1 MGRRESPLDPS
12 AGPVQ
17 RFAYELRKLRTEA
30 GGPTYRSMAQ
40 RAPYSVTTLSQ
51 AAAGEQLP
59 SLRVALAYVEACGG
73 DRAAWEARW
82 REAAEEV
89 AGRPADDEDATPP
102 YRGLARFEP
111 GDHDR
116 FFGRDQLFAELLE
129 LVAERRFVAVFGPS
143 GSGKSSLLR
152 AGLIPAL
159 RDGAPTVPRPAVIR
173 VLTPGDRPLRT
184 HAAALAPLGSDKGGG
199 DGDTWLVVDQFEEVF
214 TLCRDPAERA
224 GFIERLLSARDENS
238 RLRVVLG
245 VRADFFGRCAEH
257 RELTAALRGA
267 TLLVGPMG
275 RAELREAIVKPA
287 AAEGLIVERALT
299 ARIVEEVA
307 DEPGGLPLM
316 SHALLE
322 TWRRRRGRTLTEEAY
337 EEAGGVQGA
346 IALTAER
353 VYGELSERQLEAAR
367 RIMLRLITPGEGAQ
381 DTRRPVD
388 REELG
393 LDPAERGAGPGG
405 TDHDSARGPGPGT
418 DPNSD
423 TDPLPD
429 TDSTPDTDA
438 DTDPDPGAAG
448 DTALVL
454 ERLVRA
460 RLVTLDEGTVDLAH
474 EALITAWPRLRGWI
488 DEDRQRL
495 RTHRKLTEAARA
507 WEELGRDPGAL
518 YRGARLAEAWEAF
531 GEAGRSDELT
541 AAERDFL
548 TASRAAGKRERRRL
562 RAFVGSMALLLVLA
576 LVAGVVAWQQNRTG
590 EQRRAEAT
598 SRRIASVAENMR
610 YADPVTALRLSVAAW
625 KISHT
630 VEARSALLGAVA
642 QRERDTFTATGAGVN
657 DLASLSADGRTL
669 VTSDGQKGRT
679 VAWDV
684 LTHRRIGSFR
694 TSDESETVTA
704 VSPDGR
710 QVVTDGESGLQ
721 LRDRASGRPIGPR
734 FPFSGNGEV
743 SFGPSGHTLLVED
756 GHRLRLWDIRHRHVL
771 FQRAGETM
779 QQPALSADDRRLALC
794 SDQNELEVWDVP
806 AHRRIR
812 TLPAAASR
820 AACPAGEDS
829 DGVEFV
835 LTADGG
841 KLLVSTV
848 KGVRDWALDSGKE
861 LPGISHAGLWD
872 LAPSRDGRLLAATDG
887 QEILMWRIDSPD
899 RPVYR
904 HPLAGRQIAGLWLD
918 ADHGVIRYQEG
929 EGMGGD
935 PVRTLHLGGATAAG
949 WGPKR
954 DGEALFSPD
963 ASLIAEVRTSG
974 GRARIELRH
983 TGDGTP
989 AAALPPA
996 DCRATA
1002 RPGHK
1007 GWSCQPLMAFSADG
1021 RTFAYGFSERD
1032 DRTGGHRAERVT
1044 VWDVRHGRKT
1054 ADLPLTP
1061 KETSDPGV
1069 ESIALTPDGGT
1080 VVAYRRFSEILDLW
1094 RVRSRTR
1101 VTRQAPG
1108 LADVLVGGSG
1118 DLAMSFTDSAALAV
1132 RPDGR
1137 LVTTASGRRFTLP
1150 SGHPARSTPSQD
1162 SVYALAYSPDGE
1174 QLALGTDSGQVTLWD
1189 GDALRRLGVVS
1200 GTLTGE
1206 GRETAEPVEALAYS
1220 PDGTI
1225 LAVAGDKG
1233 TVRLWDTASSRPLGS
1248 ALITAGDAVRALSF
1262 GKDGRTLL
1270 VAGEHV
1276 PLQRY
1281 AVDPDRATAA
1291 VCARAGG
1298 GLSRAEWKTYI
1309 PEVPYREVC

>member
-73 DRAAWEARW
+73 DRAEWEARW
-82 REAAEEV
+82 REAAQEV
-89 AGRPADDEDATPP
+89 AGRPAEDEDATPP

-116 FFGRDQLFAELLE
+116 FFGRDQLLAELVE
-129 LVAERRFVAVFGPS
+129 LVADRRFVAVFGPS

-159 RDGAPTVPRPAVIR
+159 RDGAPAVPRPAVIR
-173 VLTPGDRPLRT
+173 VLTPGDRPLRA
-184 HAAALAPLGSDKGGG
+184 HAAALAPLGSGEGGG

-238 RLRVVLG
+238 GLRVVIG

-367 RIMLRLITPGEGAQ
+367 RIMLRLITPGEGTQ

-405 TDHDSARGPGPGT
+405 TDDHSAQGPDTGPRPDPDSTPGT
-418 DPNSD
+418 D
-423 TDPLPD
+423 TDPR
-429 TDSTPDTDA
+429 
-438 DTDPDPGAAG
+438 PGAAG

-531 GEAGRSDELT
+531 GEPGRSDELT

-548 TASRAAGKRERRRL
+548 TASRAAGTRERRRL
-562 RAFVGSMALLLVLA
+562 RAFAGSVALLLVLA
-576 LVAGVVAWQQNRTG
+576 LVAGVVAWQQNRAG

-598 SRRIASVAENMR
+598 SRRIASLADNMR

-630 VEARSALLGAVA
+630 VEARSALLGAMA
-642 QRERDTFTATGAGVN
+642 QRERDTFTAAGVGA
-657 DLASLSADGRTL
+657 DDVASLSADGRTL

-710 QVVTDGESGLQ
+710 QVVTEGVNGFQ
-721 LRDRASGRPIGPR
+721 LRDRASGRPVGPR
-734 FPFSGNGEV
+734 FVSENGEV
-743 SFGPSGHTLLVED
+743 SFGTSGHTLLVED
-756 GHRLRLWDIRHRHVL
+756 GHRLRLWDIRHRRVL
-771 FQRAGETM
+771 FRRAGETLH
-779 QQPALSADDRRLALC
+779 QPAVSADDRRLALC
-794 SDQNELEVWDVP
+794 SDQDELEVWDVP

-820 AACPAGEDS
+820 LACGPGDDT
-829 DGVEFV
+829 DGVEFM
-835 LTADGG
+835 LTPDGR
-841 KLLVSTV
+841 KLLLSTA

-872 LAPSRDGRLLAATDG
+872 LAPSRDGRLLAATDD
-887 QEILMWRIDSPD
+887 QEILMWRIDSPA

-904 HPLAGRQIAGLWLD
+904 HPLAGRQIAGLRLD

-935 PVRTLHLGGATAAG
+935 AVRTLHLGGATAPG

-954 DGEALFSPD
+954 DGEVLFSPD

-974 GRARIELRH
+974 QRRRIELRH

-989 AAALPPA
+989 AAALPRA
-996 DCRATA
+996 DCRAAA
-1002 RPGHK
+1002 RPGHE
-1007 GWSCQPLMAFSADG
+1007 GWYCQPLMAFSADG

-1032 DRTGGHRAERVT
+1032 AHTGRHRAERVT
-1044 VWDVRHGRKT
+1044 VWDLRKGRRT

-1080 VVAYRRFSEILDLW
+1080 VIAYRRFSEILDLW
-1094 RVRSRTR
+1094 RVRDRTR
-1101 VTRQAPG
+1101 VTRRAPG
-1108 LADVLVGGSG
+1108 MADVLVGGSG
-1118 DLAMSFTDSAALAV
+1118 DLWMSFTDSAALAA

-1137 LVTTASGRRFTLP
+1137 LVTTASGQRFTLP
-1150 SGHPARSTPSQD
+1150 SGHPVRPAPWQD

-1262 GKDGRTLL
+1262 SKDGRTLL

-1298 GLSRAEWKTYI
+1298 GLSRADWKTYI